1 VFRTATGRRWTWAA
15 VAVGL
20 LGLVLVGAIGDG
32 TATITGVVVG
42 EDGHPIAGA
51 TVRIQATE
59 NATTTAAD
67 GTFTL
72 PNLVEGQTVTVS
84 AWKDLYYCAKVEGVI
99 PPAAGVRLQLDLYQT
114 DDNPDHPWMLPISD
128 DPTVMT
134 CGFCKPDVTAIW
146 ITNAHAGAGTNP
158 RFFSMYNGT
167 DVTGTIP
174 VAPGYLNDFPGT
186 AGICATCHAPGAAID
201 APYTTNMNGLEGA
214 DLFGVHCDFCHKTAA
229 VYLNPATGLP
239 YDNAPGVLSMDVR
252 RPFHDR
258 DHVELFFGTFDDDNV
273 PEEDT
278 KLPLIS
284 ESAFCATCHQF
295 SFWGTP
301 IYESYSEWLA
311 SPYAEMGVTCQDC
324 HMPAPSVLD
333 GRALTR
339 VATPETGGVE
349 RDPMTIH
356 AHTQRGASDV
366 EFLQDTVELTLDAT
380 IAADGSILAK
390 VTVKNAKAGHHVPTD
405 YPGRQMIL
413 VISAVDADGE
423 RLALVDGPVL
433 PEWCGSEASLPG
445 IAYAKILRDVE
456 TGESPVV
463 NYWRQTVIESD
474 SRLAAFEVD
483 ETFYRFHS
491 GSGPV
496 TVRATV
502 LFRRLFQELAE
513 AKGWDMPDILMEE
526 AQVTIPA
533 GTAG

>member
-1 VFRTATGRRWTWAA
+1 
-15 VAVGL
+15 
-20 LGLVLVGAIGDG
+20 
-32 TATITGVVVG
+32 
-42 EDGHPIAGA
+42 
-51 TVRIQATE
+51 
-59 NATTTAAD
+59 
-67 GTFTL
+67 
-72 PNLVEGQTVTVS
+72 
-84 AWKDLYYCAKVEGVI
+84 
-99 PPAAGVRLQLDLYQT
+99 
-114 DDNPDHPWMLPISD
+114 
-128 DPTVMT
+128 
-134 CGFCKPDVTAIW
+134 
-146 ITNAHAGAGTNP
+146 
-158 RFFSMYNGT
+158 
-167 DVTGTIP
+167 
-174 VAPGYLNDFPGT
+174 
-186 AGICATCHAPGAAID
+186 
-201 APYTTNMNGLEGA
+201 
-214 DLFGVHCDFCHKTAA
+214 
-229 VYLNPATGLP
+229 
-239 YDNAPGVLSMDVR
+239 
-252 RPFHDR
+252 
-258 DHVELFFGTFDDDNV
+258 
-273 PEEDT
+273 
-278 KLPLIS
+278 
-284 ESAFCATCHQF
+284 
-295 SFWGTP
+295 
-301 IYESYSEWLA
+301 
-311 SPYAEMGVTCQDC
+311 
-324 HMPAPSVLD
+324 MPAPSVLD